1 MGDVMSLDQMDKV
14 KADTEEIKTMIEGI
28 DGDVT
33 IINGKVDALEDAG
46 SGIIK
51 TTERPNETF
60 VAGETSATSFAEK
73 VNVTGRG
80 YLKYA
85 IAQSVRFS
93 YSISMNVYIDG
104 KKLGFEAPEDYSA
117 GFLSKRELAGY
128 AADSSRL
135 ILKNAMAVKC
145 SESINLSGDSGN
157 AAKNPVLSKED
168 ILNGKTGIKTIAT
181 CEDYIVFENSLK
193 IEVKAVGS
201 GSHNY
206 ACEYGLLD

>member
-1 MGDVMSLDQMDKV
+1 MGDVMSLDKLDKV
-14 KADTEEIKTMIEGI
+14 KADTEEIKTLIEGI

-33 IINGKVDALEDAG
+33 IINDTVGALENVA
-46 SGIIK
+46 SGIVK
-51 TTERPNETF
+51 TTERPYETF
-60 VAGETSATSFAEK
+60 VAGATSATSFAEK

-85 IAQSVRFS
+85 IAQSVRTN

-128 AADSSRL
+128 ADSSRL

-145 SESINLSGDSGN
+145 SESINLSGDS
-157 AAKNPVLSKED
+157 ASTAENPVLSRED
-168 ILNGKTGIKTIAT
+168 ILNGKTGIKTIVT

-201 GSHNY
+201 GSHYY

>member
-1 MGDVMSLDQMDKV
+1 MGDVMSLDKLDKV
-14 KADTEEIKTMIEGI
+14 KADTEEIKNLIEGI

-33 IINGKVDALEDAG
+33 IIDGKVDALEDAG

-51 TTERPNETF
+51 STARPIETI
-60 VAGETSATSFAEK
+60 VAGATTATSFAEK

-85 IAQSVRFS
+85 IAQSGS
-93 YSISMNVYIDG
+93 INYSIQMNVYVDG
-104 KKLGFEAPEDYSA
+104 KKLGFEAPEKYSA

-128 AADSSRL
+128 ADSSRL
-135 ILKNAMAVKC
+135 ILKNAMAVEC
-145 SESINLSGDSGN
+145 SESINLSDGITN

-181 CEDYIVFENSLK
+181 CEGYIVFENSLK
-193 IEVKAVGS
+193 IEVKAVGA
-201 GSHNY
+201 GTHYY

>member
-1 MGDVMSLDQMDKV
+1 MGDVMSLDQLDKV
-14 KADTEEIKTMIEGI
+14 KADTEEIKTLIEGI

-60 VAGETSATSFAEK
+60 VAGETSATSFAER

-85 IAQSVRFS
+85 IAQSVGFS

-104 KKLGFEAPEDYSA
+104 KKLGFEAPADYSA

-128 AADSSRL
+128 ADSSRL

-145 SESINLSGDSGN
+145 SESINLSGDS
-157 AAKNPVLSKED
+157 ASTAKNPVLSRED
-168 ILNGKTGIKTIAT
+168 ILNGKIGIKTIVT

-201 GSHNY
+201 GSHYY

>member
-1 MGDVMSLDQMDKV
+1 MGDVMSLDKLDKV
-14 KADTEEIKTMIEGI
+14 KADTEEIKTLIEGLN
-28 DGDVT
+28 GDVT
-33 IINGKVDALEDAG
+33 IIDGKVDALEDAG

-60 VAGETSATSFAEK
+60 VAGATTATSFAEK

-85 IAQSVRFS
+85 IAQSS
-93 YSISMNVYIDG
+93 SMNYSIQMNVYVDG
-104 KKLGFEAPEDYSA
+104 KKLGFEVPEEYSA

-128 AADSSRL
+128 AGSSGL

-145 SESINLSGDSGN
+145 SKSTYLSGDSGN

-168 ILNGKTGIKTIAT
+168 ILNGKTGIKTIVT

-193 IEVKAVGS
+193 IEVKVVGS
-201 GSHNY
+201 GSHYY